1 MNKQSIVKTNDFYEW
16 IIIIVILAIILNA
29 YGNQLLKQ
37 EQTNSNLK
45 EKDEQN
51 YAKVLTVVTL
61 IFIYTTE
68 KLIPDRYERRLVNSV
83 IIFAS
88 TFCYLYFLEK
98 QDKLTKKEKIQQ
110 IYWTQ

>member
-16 IIIIVILAIILNA
+16 IIIIIILAIILNT

-37 EQTNSNLK
+37 EQINAILK
-45 EKDEQN
+45 EKKQQN
-51 YAKVLTVVTL
+51 YAKVLTVITL

-68 KLIPDRYERRLVNSV
+68 KLIPNGYERRLINSV
-83 IIFAS
+83 MIFAS

-98 QDKLTKKEKIQQ
+98 QDKLTKKQ
-110 IYWTQ
+110 IDTKTYL